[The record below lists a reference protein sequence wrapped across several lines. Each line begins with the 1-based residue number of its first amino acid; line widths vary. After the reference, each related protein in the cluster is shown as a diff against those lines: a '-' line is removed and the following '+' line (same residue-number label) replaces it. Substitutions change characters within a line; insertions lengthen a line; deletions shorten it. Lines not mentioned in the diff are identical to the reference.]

1 MVKNIRKNIEKV
13 IDLFIVIGFLK
24 KFLELSAA
32 FEGFLFP
39 GCFGSDSSYILD
51 PALGPVVLKIPCLL
65 PIG

>member
-1 MVKNIRKNIEKV
+1 V
-13 IDLFIVIGFLK
+13 IDFFIVIAFLK

-39 GCFGSDSSYILD
+39 GCFGSDPSYILD